1 MRIRSLT
8 TQTIIMVILGLTTA
22 YLIGLFH
29 YSRDRLDALIHL
41 SLRTT
46 AQTFA
51 HVTHTVASSNTAW
64 RFDIVNTLNEPHLR
78 ASLSGD
84 PIFSDEPYRSPYDQV
99 FREHI
104 KREAHSN
111 EMANVRINMVER
123 PPVSAS
129 LHRDTI
135 SEWFLHVLRTVYRLP
150 VHLNVRMSVPL
161 NSGGWLNIAYV
172 IPEFPTELWS
182 PSLTTV
188 GVMTFSIILIS
199 MWVVRR
205 MLSPLDVFA
214 RAARRFAS
222 DIHAPPMPDK
232 GAAEVRE
239 VAAAFNEMQNQI
251 RKMIQSRTEMMG
263 ALSHDLRTPLSLI
276 KLRGEALPSSE
287 EKTRL
292 LSSVS
297 EMETIISTTLGL
309 ARQAFDLEER
319 QDIDLGALIHAICDD
334 ASDMSNDIT
343 ATQLSGQTVVHG
355 QPVALRRAFS
365 NLIDNGLRYGHR
377 VRVFLERVD
386 TRIFVHIE
394 DNGPGIPD
402 AEMERV
408 FEPFYRCDRSR
419 SENSEGTG
427 LGLSLAKTIIENHG
441 GTVTL
446 CNREPSGLAATVT
459 LPC

>member
-8 TQTIIMVILGLTTA
+8 TQTIIMVTLGLTTA

-51 HVTHTVASSNTAW
+51 HVTHTVAASNTAW
-64 RFDIVNTLNEPHLR
+64 RFDIVNTLDEPHLR

-84 PIFSDEPYRSPYDQV
+84 PVFSDEPYRPPYDQV

-104 KREAHSN
+104 KRESHSN
-111 EMANVRINMVER
+111 EMANVRISMVER
-123 PPVSAS
+123 PPMSAS
-129 LHRDTI
+129 LHRDTV

-172 IPEFPTELWS
+172 IPEFPAELWS

-188 GVMTFSIILIS
+188 GVMTISIILIS
-199 MWVVRR
+199 IWVVRR

-232 GAAEVRE
+232 GAAEVRD
-239 VAAAFNEMQNQI
+239 VAAAFNDMQDQI
-251 RKMIQSRTEMMG
+251 RNMIRGRTEMMG

-276 KLRGEALPSSE
+276 KLRTEALPSSE
-287 EKTRL
+287 EKEKL
-292 LSSVS
+292 LSSVAD
-297 EMETIISTTLGL
+297 MESIVSATLGL
-309 ARQAFDLEER
+309 VRQAFDLERR
-319 QDIDLGALIHAICDD
+319 QEIDLGALLQAICDD
-334 ASDMSNDIT
+334 VSDTGGDAT
-343 ATQLSGQTVVHG
+343 ATQFNRKTVIRG
-355 QPVALRRAFS
+355 QPVALRRAFG
-365 NLIDNGLRYGHR
+365 NLIDNGIRYGHR
-377 VRVFLERVD
+377 VRVFLERDDNRVF
-386 TRIFVHIE
+386 IHIE
-394 DNGPGIPD
+394 DDGPGIPE
-402 AEMERV
+402 AEFKRV

-419 SENSEGTG
+419 SDNSEGTG

-441 GTVTL
+441 GTVAL
-446 CNREPSGLAATVT
+446 NNREPFGLAVTAT

>member
-8 TQTIIMVILGLTTA
+8 TQTITMVTLGLTTA

-64 RFDIVNTLNEPHLR
+64 RFDIVNTLDEPHLR
-78 ASLSGD
+78 ASLSGN
-84 PIFSDEPYRSPYDQV
+84 PIFSDEPYRPPYDQI

-104 KREAHSN
+104 KRESHSN
-111 EMANVRINMVER
+111 EMANGRISMVER

-129 LHRDTI
+129 LHRDTV

-172 IPEFPTELWS
+172 IPEFPAELWS

-188 GVMTFSIILIS
+188 GVMTISIILIS
-199 MWVVRR
+199 IWVVRR

-222 DIHAPPMPDK
+222 DIHAPPMPIR

-239 VAAAFNEMQNQI
+239 VAAVFNDMQDQVRSMI
-251 RKMIQSRTEMMG
+251 RSRTEMMG

-276 KLRGEALPSSE
+276 KLRTEALPSSDE
-287 EKTRL
+287 RTKL
-292 LSSVS
+292 LSSIS
-297 EMETIISTTLGL
+297 EMEFIVSATLGL
-309 ARQAFDLEER
+309 ARQAFDLEDR
-319 QDIDLGALIHAICDD
+319 QDIDLGALIQAICDD
-334 ASDMSNDIT
+334 ASDIGNDVT
-343 ATQLSGQTVVHG
+343 VMPLSGKIIIHG

-377 VRVFLERVD
+377 VRAFLERTD
-386 TRIFVHIE
+386 DRISVRIK
-394 DNGPGIPD
+394 DDGPGIPD
-402 AEMERV
+402 EEIKRV

-419 SENSEGTG
+419 SENTEGTG
-427 LGLSLAKTIIENHG
+427 LGLSLAKTVIENHG
-441 GTVTL
+441 GTVELNNEAT
-446 CNREPSGLAATVT
+446 SGLTVTVT
-459 LPC
+459 LPR